1 MKPLINAIPSKILIL
16 AGRPYHVYDMVR
28 LHTQTP
34 KQQPYQKL
42 CVMLNN
48 KKIQKSVKLFSHI
61 RDIHQ
66 REVAVHSYIREIVQE
81 INDFVELN
89 YQGDRLRYD
98 NGKTKYN
105 VGTEMD
111 RGHRYTY
118 VRYVFRTDLGRGVS
132 CGRLMVGRTDS
143 ISQEDID
150 ARVKQAVDRQTMA
163 NSKYNEMLAA
173 KHKAFR
179 ALVDKQLVERAKTNP
194 DICHSN

>member
-16 AGRPYHVYDMVR
+16 GGRPYRVYDVVR

-34 KQQPYQKL
+34 RQQTYQKL
-42 CVMLNN
+42 IATLNN

-66 REVAVHSYIREIVQE
+66 REVAVHSYIREIVQK

-105 VGTEMD
+105 VGSEMN

-118 VRYVFRTDLGRGVS
+118 VRYVFRSGLGRSVS
-132 CGRLMVGRTDS
+132 SGRLMVGRTDN
-143 ISQEDID
+143 ITQEEID
-150 ARVKQAVDRQTMA
+150 ARVKQAVDHQTMA
-163 NSKYNEMLAA
+163 NSKYNEALAA

-194 DICHSN
+194 DSN